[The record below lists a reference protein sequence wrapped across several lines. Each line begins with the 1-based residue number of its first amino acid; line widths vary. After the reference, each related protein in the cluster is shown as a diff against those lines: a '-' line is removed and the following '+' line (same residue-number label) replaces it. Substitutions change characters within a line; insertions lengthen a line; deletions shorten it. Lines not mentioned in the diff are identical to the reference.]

1 MARKI
6 VVGDQEITIPTFNI
20 GGLAILLLVVGAWF
34 VLSAFYVV
42 GPDEEG
48 VVRRFGKWVRT
59 EPSGLHF
66 KFPYPIEKVDLPKVT
81 QVQEISVGRILKEAK
96 MLTGDENIL
105 LVEVRVQYKIKDAAQ
120 YLFNV
125 RNVEETIKDATESA
139 LRQTIGSHPIDDPLT
154 EKKAEIMDEIQLSLQ
169 QMLDHY
175 ECGIDVRQV
184 QLQDVNPPQEVDFA
198 FKDVQSAKEEKE
210 QLINEALGYQ
220 NDVIPKAR
228 GGAEKLIREA
238 EAYREERIK
247 RAEGDAS
254 KFLSVLT
261 EYRKAKN
268 VTKKRLYLETMEQIL
283 PGIEKVILDEKAGN
297 LLNVLPLGN
306 LEGVKKTGVNK

>member
-59 EPSGLHF
+59 ETSGLHF

-105 LVEVRVQYKIKDAAQ
+105 MVEVRVQYKIKDAAQ

-169 QMLDHY
+169 KMLDHY

-238 EAYREERIK
+238 EAYHEERIK

-254 KFLSVLT
+254 KFRSVLA

-268 VTKKRLYLETMEQIL
+268 VTEKRLYLETMEQIL

>member
-6 VVGDQEITIPTFNI
+6 MVGDQEITIPTFNI

-34 VLSAFYVV
+34 VLSAFFIV

-59 EPSGLHF
+59 ESSGLHF

-81 QVQEISVGRILKEAK
+81 QVQQISVGRILKEAK

-125 RNVEETIKDATESA
+125 RNVEELIKDATESA

-154 EKKAEIMDEIQLSLQ
+154 EKKAEIMDEIQLLLQ
-169 QMLDHY
+169 QMLDDY
-175 ECGIDVRQV
+175 KCGNDIRQV

-210 QLINEALGYQ
+210 QLINQALGYQ
-220 NDVIPKAR
+220 NDLIPKAR
-228 GGAEKLIREA
+228 GEAVKMIREA
-238 EAYREERIK
+238 EGYREERVK

-254 KFLSVLT
+254 RFLSVLA

-268 VTKKRLYLETMEQIL
+268 VTEKRLYLETMEQIL
-283 PGIEKVILDEKAGN
+283 PGIDKVILDEEAGN
-297 LLNVLPLGN
+297 LLNILPLGN
-306 LEGVKKTGVNK
+306 LGGVMKTGVKK

>member
-66 KFPYPIEKVDLPKVT
+66 KFPYPVEEVDLPKVT

-175 ECGIDVRQV
+175 ECGIDIRQV

-220 NDVIPKAR
+220 NDIIPKAR

-254 KFLSVLT
+254 KFLSVLA

-268 VTKKRLYLETMEQIL
+268 VTEKRLYLETMEQIL
-283 PGIEKVILDEKAGN
+283 PGIEKVILDEKSGN
-297 LLNVLPLGN
+297 LLNILPLGN

>member
-6 VVGDQEITIPTFNI
+6 MVGDQEITIPTFNI

-34 VLSAFYVV
+34 VLSAFFIV

-59 EPSGLHF
+59 ESSGLHF

-81 QVQEISVGRILKEAK
+81 QVQQISVGRILKEAK

-125 RNVEETIKDATESA
+125 RNVEELIKDATESA

-154 EKKAEIMDEIQLSLQ
+154 EKKAEIMDEIQLLLQ
-169 QMLDHY
+169 QMLDDY
-175 ECGIDVRQV
+175 KCGIDIRQV

-238 EAYREERIK
+238 EAYYEERIK

-254 KFLSVLT
+254 KFLSVLA

-268 VTKKRLYLETMEQIL
+268 VTEKRLYLETMEQIL

>member
-66 KFPYPIEKVDLPKVT
+66 KFPYPIEKIDLPKVT

-154 EKKAEIMDEIQLSLQ
+154 EKKAEIMDEIQISLQ
-169 QMLDHY
+169 KMLDHY

-268 VTKKRLYLETMEQIL
+268 VTRKRLYLETMEQIL

>member
-81 QVQEISVGRILKEAK
+81 QVKEISVGRILKEAK

-105 LVEVRVQYKIKDAAQ
+105 LVEMRVQYKIKDAAQ

-154 EKKAEIMDEIQLSLQ
+154 EKKAEIMDEIQLLLQ
-169 QMLDHY
+169 QMLDDY
-175 ECGIDVRQV
+175 KCGIDIRQV

-238 EAYREERIK
+238 EAYYEERIK

-254 KFLSVLT
+254 KFLSVLA

-268 VTKKRLYLETMEQIL
+268 VTEKRLYLETMEQIL

>member
-34 VLSAFYVV
+34 ALSAFYVV

-48 VVRRFGKWVRT
+48 VIRRFGKWVRT

-154 EKKAEIMDEIQLSLQ
+154 EKKAEIMDEIQVSLQ
-169 QMLDHY
+169 QMLDNY
-175 ECGIDVRQV
+175 KCGIDVRQV

-220 NDVIPKAR
+220 NDIIPKAR

-254 KFLSVLT
+254 KFLSVLA

-268 VTKKRLYLETMEQIL
+268 VTEKRLYLETMEQIL

-297 LLNVLPLGN
+297 LLNILPLGN

>member
-169 QMLDHY
+169 KMLDHY
-175 ECGIDVRQV
+175 KCGIDVRQV

-220 NDVIPKAR
+220 NDIIPKAR

-238 EAYREERIK
+238 EAYHEERIK

-254 KFLSVLT
+254 KFLSVLA

-268 VTKKRLYLETMEQIL
+268 VTEKRLYLETMEQIL

-297 LLNVLPLGN
+297 LLNILPLGN

>member
-175 ECGIDVRQV
+175 ECGIDIRQV

-220 NDVIPKAR
+220 NDIIPKAR

>member
-34 VLSAFYVV
+34 ALSAFYVV

-66 KFPYPIEKVDLPKVT
+66 KFPYPVEEVDLPKVT

-154 EKKAEIMDEIQLSLQ
+154 EKKAEIMDEIQISLQ

-175 ECGIDVRQV
+175 ECGIDIRQV

-220 NDVIPKAR
+220 NDIIPKAR

-254 KFLSVLT
+254 KFLSVLA

-268 VTKKRLYLETMEQIL
+268 VTEKRLYLETMEQIL
-283 PGIEKVILDEKAGN
+283 PGIEKVILDEKSGN
-297 LLNVLPLGN
+297 LLNILPLGN
-306 LEGVKKTGVNK
+306 LEGIKKTGVNK

>member
-6 VVGDQEITIPTFNI
+6 MVGDQEITIPTFNI

-34 VLSAFYVV
+34 VLSAFFIV

-81 QVQEISVGRILKEAK
+81 QVQQISVGRILKEAK

-125 RNVEETIKDATESA
+125 RNVEELIKDATESA

-154 EKKAEIMDEIQLSLQ
+154 EKKAEIMDEIQLLLQ
-169 QMLDHY
+169 QMLDDY
-175 ECGIDVRQV
+175 KCGIDIRQV

-210 QLINEALGYQ
+210 QLINQALGYQ
-220 NDVIPKAR
+220 NDLIPKAR
-228 GGAEKLIREA
+228 GEAVKMIREA
-238 EAYREERIK
+238 EGYREERVK

-254 KFLSVLT
+254 RFLSVLA

-268 VTKKRLYLETMEQIL
+268 VTEKRLYLETMEQIL
-283 PGIEKVILDEKAGN
+283 PGIDKVILDEEAGN
-297 LLNVLPLGN
+297 LLNILPLGN
-306 LEGVKKTGVNK
+306 LGGVMKTGVKK

>member
-120 YLFNV
+120 YLFNI

-154 EKKAEIMDEIQLSLQ
+154 EKKAEIMDEIQLLLQ
-169 QMLDHY
+169 QMLDDY
-175 ECGIDVRQV
+175 KCGIDIRQV

-210 QLINEALGYQ
+210 QLINQALGYQ
-220 NDVIPKAR
+220 NDLIPKAR
-228 GGAEKLIREA
+228 GEAVKMIREA
-238 EAYREERIK
+238 EGYREERVK

-254 KFLSVLT
+254 RFLSVLA

-268 VTKKRLYLETMEQIL
+268 VTEKRLYLETMEQIL
-283 PGIEKVILDEKAGN
+283 PGIDKVILDEEAGN
-297 LLNVLPLGN
+297 LLNILPLGN
-306 LEGVKKTGVNK
+306 LGGVMKTGVSK

>member
-125 RNVEETIKDATESA
+125 RNVEELIKDATESA

-154 EKKAEIMDEIQLSLQ
+154 EKKAEIMDEIQLLLQ
-169 QMLDHY
+169 QMLDDY
-175 ECGIDVRQV
+175 KCGIDIRQV

-210 QLINEALGYQ
+210 QLINQALGYQ
-220 NDVIPKAR
+220 NDLIPKAR
-228 GGAEKLIREA
+228 GEAVTMIREA
-238 EAYREERIK
+238 EGYREERVK
-247 RAEGDAS
+247 RAAGDAS
-254 KFLSVLT
+254 RFLSVLA

-268 VTKKRLYLETMEQIL
+268 VTEKRLYLETMEQIL
-283 PGIEKVILDEKAGN
+283 PGIDKVILDEEAGN
-297 LLNVLPLGN
+297 LLNILPLGN
-306 LEGVKKTGVNK
+306 LGGVMKTGVKK

>member
-125 RNVEETIKDATESA
+125 RNVEELIKDATESA

-154 EKKAEIMDEIQLSLQ
+154 EKKAEIMDEIQLLLQ
-169 QMLDHY
+169 QMLDDY
-175 ECGIDVRQV
+175 KCGIDIRQV

-238 EAYREERIK
+238 EAYYEERIM

-254 KFLSVLT
+254 KFLSVLA

-268 VTKKRLYLETMEQIL
+268 VTEKRLYLETMEQIL

>member
-154 EKKAEIMDEIQLSLQ
+154 EKKAEIMDEIQISLQ
-169 QMLDHY
+169 KMLDHY

-254 KFLSVLT
+254 KFISVLA

-268 VTKKRLYLETMEQIL
+268 VTRKRLYLETMEQIL
-283 PGIEKVILDEKAGN
+283 PGIEKVILDEKVGN

>member
-154 EKKAEIMDEIQLSLQ
+154 EKKAEIMDEIQISLQ
-169 QMLDHY
+169 KMLDHY

-220 NDVIPKAR
+220 NDIIPKAR

-268 VTKKRLYLETMEQIL
+268 VTRKRLYLETMEQIL

>member
-6 VVGDQEITIPTFNI
+6 MVGDQEITIPTFNI

-34 VLSAFYVV
+34 VLSAFFIV

-59 EPSGLHF
+59 ESSGLHF

-81 QVQEISVGRILKEAK
+81 QVQQISVGRILKEAK

-125 RNVEETIKDATESA
+125 RNVEELIKDATESA

-154 EKKAEIMDEIQLSLQ
+154 EKKAEIMDEIQLLLQ
-169 QMLDHY
+169 QMLDDY
-175 ECGIDVRQV
+175 KCGIDVRQV

-210 QLINEALGYQ
+210 QLINQALGYQ
-220 NDVIPKAR
+220 NDLIPKAR
-228 GGAEKLIREA
+228 GEAVTMIREA
-238 EAYREERIK
+238 EGYREERVK

-254 KFLSVLT
+254 RFLSVLA

-268 VTKKRLYLETMEQIL
+268 VTEKRLYLETMEQIL
-283 PGIEKVILDEKAGN
+283 PGIDKVILDEEAGN
-297 LLNVLPLGN
+297 LLNILPLGN
-306 LEGVKKTGVNK
+306 LGGVMKTGVKK

>member
-120 YLFNV
+120 YLFNI

-254 KFLSVLT
+254 KFLSVLA

-268 VTKKRLYLETMEQIL
+268 VTEKRLYLETMEQIL

>member
-175 ECGIDVRQV
+175 ECGIDIRQV

-220 NDVIPKAR
+220 NDIIPKAR

-254 KFLSVLT
+254 KFLSVLA

-268 VTKKRLYLETMEQIL
+268 VTEKRLYLETMEQIL
-283 PGIEKVILDEKAGN
+283 PGIEKVILDEKSGN
-297 LLNVLPLGN
+297 LLNILPLGN

>member
-1 MARKI
+1 MARKK

-66 KFPYPIEKVDLPKVT
+66 KFPYPIEKIDLPKVT

-169 QMLDHY
+169 KMLDHY

-184 QLQDVNPPQEVDFA
+184 QIQDVNPPQAVDFA

-220 NDVIPKAR
+220 NDIIPKAR

-247 RAEGDAS
+247 KAEGDAS
-254 KFLSVLT
+254 RFLSVLI

>member
-6 VVGDQEITIPTFNI
+6 MVGDQEITIPTFNI

-34 VLSAFYVV
+34 VLSAFFIV

-81 QVQEISVGRILKEAK
+81 QVQQISVGRILKEAK

-120 YLFNV
+120 YLFNI

-139 LRQTIGSHPIDDPLT
+139 LRQVIGSHPIDDPLT
-154 EKKAEIMDEIQLSLQ
+154 EKKAEIMDEIQLLLQ
-169 QMLDHY
+169 QMLDDY
-175 ECGIDVRQV
+175 KCGIDIRQV

-210 QLINEALGYQ
+210 QLINQALGYQ
-220 NDVIPKAR
+220 NDLIPKAR
-228 GGAEKLIREA
+228 GEAVTMIREA
-238 EAYREERIK
+238 EGYREERVK

-254 KFLSVLT
+254 RFLSVLA

-268 VTKKRLYLETMEQIL
+268 VTEKRLYLETMEQIL
-283 PGIEKVILDEKAGN
+283 PGIDKVILDEEAGN
-297 LLNVLPLGN
+297 LLNILPLGN
-306 LEGVKKTGVNK
+306 LGGVMKTGVKK

>member
-220 NDVIPKAR
+220 NDIIPKAR

-254 KFLSVLT
+254 KFRSVLA

-268 VTKKRLYLETMEQIL
+268 VTEKRLYLETMEQIL

-297 LLNVLPLGN
+297 LLNILPLGN

>member
-154 EKKAEIMDEIQLSLQ
+154 EKKAEIMDEIQISLQ
-169 QMLDHY
+169 KMLDHY

-254 KFLSVLT
+254 KFRSVLA

-268 VTKKRLYLETMEQIL
+268 VTEKRLYLETMEQIL

>member
-154 EKKAEIMDEIQLSLQ
+154 EKKAEIMDEIQISLQ
-169 QMLDHY
+169 KMLDHY

-268 VTKKRLYLETMEQIL
+268 VTEKRLYLETMEQIL

>member
-1 MARKI
+1 M
-6 VVGDQEITIPTFNI
+6 VGDQEITIPTFNI

-34 VLSAFYVV
+34 VLSAFFIV

-81 QVQEISVGRILKEAK
+81 QVQQISVGRILKEAK

-125 RNVEETIKDATESA
+125 RNVEELIKDATESA

-154 EKKAEIMDEIQLSLQ
+154 EKKAEIMDEIQLLLQ
-169 QMLDHY
+169 QMLDDY
-175 ECGIDVRQV
+175 KCGIDIRQV

-210 QLINEALGYQ
+210 QLINQALGYQ
-220 NDVIPKAR
+220 NDLIPKAR
-228 GGAEKLIREA
+228 GEAVTMIREA
-238 EAYREERIK
+238 EGYREERVK

-254 KFLSVLT
+254 RFLSVLA

-268 VTKKRLYLETMEQIL
+268 VTEKRLYLETMEQIL
-283 PGIEKVILDEKAGN
+283 PGIDKVILDEEAGN
-297 LLNVLPLGN
+297 LLNILPLGN
-306 LEGVKKTGVNK
+306 LGGVMKTGVKK

>member
-59 EPSGLHF
+59 ESSGLHF

-120 YLFNV
+120 YLFNI

-154 EKKAEIMDEIQLSLQ
+154 EKKAEIMDEIQISLQ
-169 QMLDHY
+169 KMLDHY

-184 QLQDVNPPQEVDFA
+184 QLQDVNPPSEVDFA

-254 KFLSVLT
+254 KFLSVLA

-268 VTKKRLYLETMEQIL
+268 VTEKRLYLETMEQIL
-283 PGIEKVILDEKAGN
+283 PGIEKVILYEKDGN

>member
-1 MARKI
+1 
-6 VVGDQEITIPTFNI
+6 
-20 GGLAILLLVVGAWF
+20 LVVGAWF

-154 EKKAEIMDEIQLSLQ
+154 EKKAEIMDEIQISLQ
-169 QMLDHY
+169 KMLDHY

-268 VTKKRLYLETMEQIL
+268 VTRKRLYLETMEQIL

>member
-6 VVGDQEITIPTFNI
+6 MVGDQEITIPTFNI

-34 VLSAFYVV
+34 VLSAFFIV

-59 EPSGLHF
+59 ESSGLHF

-81 QVQEISVGRILKEAK
+81 QVQQISVGRILKEAK

-125 RNVEETIKDATESA
+125 RNVEELIKDATESA

-154 EKKAEIMDEIQLSLQ
+154 EKKAEIMDEIQLLLQ
-169 QMLDHY
+169 QMLDDY
-175 ECGIDVRQV
+175 KCGIDIRQV

-210 QLINEALGYQ
+210 QLINQALGYQ
-220 NDVIPKAR
+220 NDLIPKAR
-228 GGAEKLIREA
+228 GEAVTMIREA
-238 EAYREERIK
+238 EGYREERVK

-254 KFLSVLT
+254 RFLSVLA

-268 VTKKRLYLETMEQIL
+268 VTEKRLYLETMEQIL
-283 PGIEKVILDEKAGN
+283 PGIDKVILDEEAGN
-297 LLNVLPLGN
+297 LLNILPLGN
-306 LEGVKKTGVNK
+306 LGGVMKTGVKK

>member
-125 RNVEETIKDATESA
+125 RNVEELIKDATESA

-154 EKKAEIMDEIQLSLQ
+154 EKKAEIMDEIQLLLQ
-169 QMLDHY
+169 QMLDDY
-175 ECGIDVRQV
+175 KCGIDIRQV

-210 QLINEALGYQ
+210 QLINQALGYQ
-220 NDVIPKAR
+220 NDLIPKAR
-228 GGAEKLIREA
+228 GEAETMIREA
-238 EAYREERIK
+238 EGYREERVK

-254 KFLSVLT
+254 RFLSVLA

-268 VTKKRLYLETMEQIL
+268 VTEKRLYLETMEQIL
-283 PGIEKVILDEKAGN
+283 PGIDKVILDEEAGN
-297 LLNVLPLGN
+297 LLNILPLGN
-306 LEGVKKTGVNK
+306 LGGVMKTGVKK

>member
-154 EKKAEIMDEIQLSLQ
+154 EKKAEIMDEIQIALQ

-268 VTKKRLYLETMEQIL
+268 VTRKRLYLETMEQIL

>member
-6 VVGDQEITIPTFNI
+6 MVGDQEITIPTFNI

-34 VLSAFYVV
+34 VLSAFFIV

-81 QVQEISVGRILKEAK
+81 QVQQISVGRILKEAK

-125 RNVEETIKDATESA
+125 RNVEELIKDATESA

-154 EKKAEIMDEIQLSLQ
+154 EKKAEIMDEIQLLLQ
-169 QMLDHY
+169 QMLDDY
-175 ECGIDVRQV
+175 KCGIDVRQV

-210 QLINEALGYQ
+210 QLINQALGYQ
-220 NDVIPKAR
+220 NDLIPKAR
-228 GGAEKLIREA
+228 GEAVTMIREA
-238 EAYREERIK
+238 EGYREERVK

-254 KFLSVLT
+254 RFLSVLA

-268 VTKKRLYLETMEQIL
+268 VTEKRLYLETMEQIL
-283 PGIEKVILDEKAGN
+283 PGIDKVILDEEAGN
-297 LLNVLPLGN
+297 LLNILPLGN
-306 LEGVKKTGVNK
+306 LGGVMKTGVKK

>member
-34 VLSAFYVV
+34 ALSAFYVV

-48 VVRRFGKWVRT
+48 VIRRFGKWVRT

-154 EKKAEIMDEIQLSLQ
+154 EKKAEIMDEIQVSLQ
-169 QMLDHY
+169 QMLDNY
-175 ECGIDVRQV
+175 KCGIDVRQV

-220 NDVIPKAR
+220 NDIIPKAR

-254 KFLSVLT
+254 KFLSVLA
-261 EYRKAKN
+261 EYRKAKK
-268 VTKKRLYLETMEQIL
+268 VTEKRLYLETMEQIL

-297 LLNVLPLGN
+297 LLNILPLGN

>member
-154 EKKAEIMDEIQLSLQ
+154 EKKAEIMDEIQIALQ

-238 EAYREERIK
+238 EAYYEERIK

-254 KFLSVLT
+254 KFLSVLA

-268 VTKKRLYLETMEQIL
+268 VTEKRLYLETMEQIL

>member
-6 VVGDQEITIPTFNI
+6 VVGDQEITIHTFNI

-175 ECGIDVRQV
+175 ECGIDIRQV

-220 NDVIPKAR
+220 NDIIPKAR

-254 KFLSVLT
+254 KFRSVLA

-268 VTKKRLYLETMEQIL
+268 VTEKRLYLETMEQIL

>member
-120 YLFNV
+120 YLFNI

-139 LRQTIGSHPIDDPLT
+139 LRQVIGSHPIDDPLT
-154 EKKAEIMDEIQLSLQ
+154 EKKAEIMDEIQIALQ

-238 EAYREERIK
+238 EAYYEERIK

-254 KFLSVLT
+254 KFLSVLA

-268 VTKKRLYLETMEQIL
+268 VTEKRLYLETMEQIL

>member
-6 VVGDQEITIPTFNI
+6 VVGDQEITVPSFNI
-20 GGLAILLLVVGAWF
+20 GGFALVILLLGAWF

-59 EPSGLHF
+59 EPSGLNF

-154 EKKAEIMDEIQLSLQ
+154 EKKAEIMDEIQLLLQ
-169 QMLDHY
+169 AMLDNY

-210 QLINEALGYQ
+210 QLINKALGYQ
-220 NDVIPKAR
+220 NDIIPKAR
-228 GGAEKLIREA
+228 GEAEQMIRQA
-238 EAYREERIK
+238 EAYREERVK

-254 KFLSVLT
+254 RFLSVLY
-261 EYRKAKN
+261 EYRKAKD
-268 VTKKRLYLETMEQIL
+268 VTEKRLYLETMEQIL
-283 PGIEKVILDEKAGN
+283 PGVEKVILDQETGN

-306 LEGVKKTGVNK
+306 LESVKKIEVKK